1 MAKDDR
7 PKIEVVRM
15 EDVPELFDPVIE
27 AQIEER
33 IRKRLEKLASDSVP
47 KT

>member
-1 MAKDDR
+1 MAKKDI
-7 PKIEVVRM
+7 PEIEEVRM
-15 EDVPELFDPVIE
+15 EDVPELFDPLIE

-33 IRKRLEKLASDSVP
+33 IRKRLEKLASNSVP

>member
-1 MAKDDR
+1 MAEEGV

-15 EDVPELFDPVIE
+15 EDVPELFDPEIE